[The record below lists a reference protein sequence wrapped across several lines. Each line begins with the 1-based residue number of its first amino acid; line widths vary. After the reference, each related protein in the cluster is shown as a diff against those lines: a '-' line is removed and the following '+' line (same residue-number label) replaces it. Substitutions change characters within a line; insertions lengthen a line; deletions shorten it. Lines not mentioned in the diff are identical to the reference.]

1 MITAIIM
8 ASGLSKRMGENKLL
22 LKYKDKTIIEYV
34 LDEVSKVDFKEV
46 IVVSSY
52 NEIKEI
58 SKKYNFKYI
67 ENKKNYIGQSE
78 SIKLGINNSKESLGY
93 MFFVGDQPLIDS
105 KYINKMIEV
114 FNESKDF
121 IIIPRY
127 KDKKGNPVIFPKSK
141 RGELLRLKED
151 EKGKKVITNSCNIKY
166 VDVSEYMLFDIDTKK
181 DYIQLG
187 GIYEKD

>member
-34 LDEVSKVDFKEV
+34 LDEVSKVEFKEV
-46 IVVSSY
+46 IVVSLY

-58 SKKYNFKYI
+58 SKKYNYKYI

-78 SIKLGINNSKESLGY
+78 SIRLGINNSKQSFGY

-114 FNESKDF
+114 FNEHKDF

-127 KDKKGNPVIFPKSK
+127 KNRKGNPVIFPESK
-141 RGELLRLKED
+141 REELLSLKED
-151 EKGKKVITNSCNIKY
+151 EKGKKVITNSCKIKY

>member
-58 SKKYNFKYI
+58 SKKYNYKYI

-105 KYINKMIEV
+105 NYINKMIEV
-114 FNESKDF
+114 FNENKDF
-121 IIIPRY
+121 IIIPKY
-127 KDKKGNPVIFPKSK
+127 KDRKGNPVIFPKSK
-141 RGELLRLKED
+141 REELLSLKED

>member
-105 KYINKMIEV
+105 NYINKMIEV
-114 FNESKDF
+114 FNENKDF

>member
-58 SKKYNFKYI
+58 SKKYNYKYI